1 MTKATKESYTDE
13 LGSLFGDLAKD
24 DDSLAT
30 FSDNDLGETKDWVP
44 TLIPALDKNLV
55 AGIPASGEISEIFGG
70 PSAGKSTFAGLIMH
84 NAQKMGIVPIYF
96 DVETT
101 QRASRLMELGVD
113 PRFVLTVK
121 PKRLK
126 NKKMMPLYIED
137 IGEKMIDMAAKI
149 HDRDKN
155 LITMFIWDSVA
166 MTQPK
171 MAAESDADQQLVG
184 QQAKALTVIGR
195 KIQVNLAANNGFLLA
210 FNQARDDFNA
220 PNAKYAQVKT
230 VGGKGW
236 YHLLSTQIL
245 FKKSTKIKAKSSDK
259 EAIGQETRVSVPKS
273 KIGDN
278 ATDEVTVDLIGATG
292 FDAERN
298 LITSANDLGLVEGSN
313 WMTYVTDNG
322 EKIKLQGKIAWTEYL
337 KTDEASEVRTELW
350 QKVLLTYFPK
360 CYPPLFNLHAR
371 LTVDKFPEIKGL
383 RKYYSDI
390 QEKLPDN
397 EQDYNYRTYT
407 KAGLPLD

>member
-24 DDSLAT
+24 DDALAT

-113 PRFVLTVK
+113 PRFVMTVK

-126 NKKMMPLYIED
+126 NKTMMPLYIED
-137 IGEKMIDMAAKI
+137 IGQKMIDMAAKI

-171 MAAESDADQQLVG
+171 MAAEADADQQLVG
-184 QQAKALTVIGR
+184 QQAKALTTIGR

-298 LITSANDLGLVEGSN
+298 LVTSANNIGIIEGSN
-313 WMTYVTDNG
+313 WMTYITDNG

-337 KTDEASEVRTELW
+337 KSDEASAVRTELW

-371 LTVDKFPEIKGL
+371 LTVDKFPEIEGL

-390 QEKLPDN
+390 QEQLPED
-397 EQDYNYRTYT
+397 EQDYNYRTYM

>member
-1 MTKATKESYTDE
+1 MAKATKESYTDE

-24 DDSLAT
+24 DDALAT

-55 AGIPASGEISEIFGG
+55 AGIPASGEVSECYGIE
-70 PSAGKSTFAGLIMH
+70 SSGKSTLMGLLMH
-84 NAQKMGIVPIYF
+84 NAQRMGIVPIYF

-101 QRASRLMELGVD
+101 QSASRLRELGVD
-113 PRFVLTVK
+113 PQYVMTVK

-126 NKKMMPLYIED
+126 DKTMMPLYIED
-137 IGEKMIDMAAKI
+137 IGQKIVEMAAKI

-171 MAAESDADQQLVG
+171 MAAEADPDQQLVG
-184 QQAKALTVIGR
+184 QQAKSLAVIGR
-195 KIQVNLAANNGFLLA
+195 KIQVNLAANNAFLVAL
-210 FNQARDDFNA
+210 NQARDDFGA

-236 YHLLSTQIL
+236 VHLLSTQIL
-245 FKKSTKIKAKSSDK
+245 LKKGPKIKAKSSDK
-259 EAIGQETRVSVPKS
+259 EAIGQETRVSIMKS

-278 ATDEVTVDLIGATG
+278 ATDEVTVDLLGATG

-298 LITSANDLGLVEGSN
+298 LIVSANSLGLVEGSN
-313 WMTYVTDNG
+313 WMTYITDNG
-322 EKIKLQGKIAWTEYL
+322 EKIKMQGKVAWTEYL

-390 QEKLPDN
+390 QEQLPDN
-397 EQDYNYRTYT
+397 EQDYNYRIYM

>member
-24 DDSLAT
+24 DDALAT

-55 AGIPASGEISEIFGG
+55 AGIPASGEVSECYGIE
-70 PSAGKSTFAGLIMH
+70 SSGKSTLMGLLMH
-84 NAQKMGIVPIYF
+84 NAQRMGIVPIYF

-101 QRASRLMELGVD
+101 QSASRLKELGVD
-113 PRFVLTVK
+113 PRYVMTVK

-126 NKKMMPLYIED
+126 DKTMMPLYIED
-137 IGEKMIDMAAKI
+137 IGQKIVEMAAKI
-149 HDRDKN
+149 HERDKN

-171 MAAESDADQQLVG
+171 MAAEADPDQQLVG
-184 QQAKALTVIGR
+184 QQAKSLAVIGR
-195 KIQVNLAANNGFLLA
+195 KIQVNLAANNAFLVAL
-210 FNQARDDFNA
+210 NQARDDFGA

-236 YHLLSTQIL
+236 VHLLSTQIL
-245 FKKSTKIKAKSSDK
+245 LKKGPKIKAKSSDK
-259 EAIGQETRVSVPKS
+259 EAIGQETRVSIVKS

-278 ATDEVTVDLIGATG
+278 ATDEVTVDLLGASG

-298 LITSANDLGLVEGSN
+298 LVTSANNIGIIEGSN

-322 EKIKLQGKIAWTEYL
+322 KKIKLQGKIAWTEYL

-390 QEKLPDN
+390 QEQLPDN
-397 EQDYNYRTYT
+397 EQDYNYRTYM